1 MYSTAQAERPLAGL
15 LCRPSELPPERS
27 ECFVFPSLS
36 RGGFWMKDTPIPLDI
51 AYLDASGT
59 VMEINTVS
67 PTT

>member
-1 MYSTAQAERPLAGL
+1 
-15 LCRPSELPPERS
+15 
-27 ECFVFPSLS
+27 
-36 RGGFWMKDTPIPLDI
+36 MKDTPIPLDI